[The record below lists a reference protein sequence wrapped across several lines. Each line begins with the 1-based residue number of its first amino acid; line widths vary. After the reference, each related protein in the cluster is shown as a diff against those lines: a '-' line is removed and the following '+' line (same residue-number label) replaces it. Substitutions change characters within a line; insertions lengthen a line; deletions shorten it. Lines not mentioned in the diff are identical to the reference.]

1 MADVS
6 EFPGGRA
13 EVRQGDAAGGSDVGL
28 GFLALAII
36 GVMAGLIAVVAA
48 GVLAETYR
56 PHAPG
61 VETFLLPAR
70 VRDADR
76 ADVHQVAVVV
86 LSLISLV
93 TAVVVV
99 AEKLRSTAWL
109 RRHVGVAIAAAGA
122 ALIAWYTTA
131 LVRWD
136 QVALWAVTVGGD
148 IDGYWPAA
156 FDDRVRFVLI
166 DNREVSQS
174 SYAVALALHLVT
186 PVLAVIGLAYL
197 LVSHA
202 KLVRRRKMTS

>member
-1 MADVS
+1 
-6 EFPGGRA
+6 
-13 EVRQGDAAGGSDVGL
+13 
-28 GFLALAII
+28 
-36 GVMAGLIAVVAA
+36 MAGLIAAVAA

-76 ADVHQVAVVV
+76 WADVHQVAVVV

-99 AEKLRSTAWL
+99 AETLKSKASL
-109 RRHVGVAIAAAGA
+109 RRDVSVAIAAAGA

-136 QVALWAVTVGGD
+136 QVALRAVTVGGD
-148 IDGYWPAA
+148 IDGYWTAA
-156 FDDRVRFVLI
+156 FDERVRFVLI
-166 DNREVSQS
+166 DNTEVSQS
-174 SYAVALALHLVT
+174 SYAAALALHLVT